1 MVGSYSVFS
10 TPGKIIYGRGCFTRV
25 GPEAAML
32 GKKALIIS
40 DKIMEGLG
48 NLERCVHHLQK
59 ANVQAVLYTGVHS
72 EPTDEYVIEAL
83 LLFRQSG
90 CDLIISLG
98 GGSCIDTAKAVA
110 VLATNGGYIGDYKG
124 GSKYASQK
132 SIPHIALP
140 TTAGTGAEA
149 TDVTVIINQATDE
162 KMMIKQPA
170 FMPQVA
176 IVDSDLTVSSPK
188 AVTAATGID
197 ALTHAIEAYLSRK
210 AHALT
215 DTLARSA
222 MQLIIYHIR
231 RAYHNGNDLEA
242 RDQMSLGSL
251 QAGMAFTNASVGL
264 VHGMSRPIGAL
275 FHVPHGISNAMLLPA
290 VLEFSS
296 SHCTKRLADLGRVFN
311 PNIQWT
317 SDAEAAVY
325 AITQTRELCRDLDIP
340 NLKSYGIDQQQ
351 FETALDKMSSDALK
365 SGSPANNP
373 RVPAQ
378 EEIIDLYRVCYKY
391 DFSDAVDIILP
402 GRHSTTV

>member
-72 EPTDEYVIEAL
+72 EPTDEYVEEAL

-132 SIPHIALP
+132 SIPHIALS

-188 AVTAATGID
+188 GVTAATGID

-222 MQLIIYHIR
+222 MQLIIHHIR

-296 SHCTKRLADLGRVFN
+296 SHCTKRLADLGRVFD
-311 PNIQWT
+311 PAMHRT
-317 SDAEAAVY
+317 SDDEAAAF
-325 AITQTRELCRDLDIP
+325 AIKQTRELCRDLDIP

-373 RVPAQ
+373 RVPSQ
-378 EEIIDLYRVCYKY
+378 EEIIELYRVCYKY
-391 DFSDAVDIILP
+391 DFSDTVNIILP
-402 GRHSTTV
+402 

>member
-72 EPTDEYVIEAL
+72 EPTDEYVEEAL

-132 SIPHIALP
+132 SIPHIALS

-188 AVTAATGID
+188 GVTAATGID

-222 MQLIIYHIR
+222 MQLIIHHIR
-231 RAYHNGNDLEA
+231 RAYHNGNDMEA

-296 SHCTKRLADLGRVFN
+296 SHCTKRLADLGRVFD
-311 PNIQWT
+311 PAMHRT
-317 SDAEAAVY
+317 SDDEAAAF
-325 AITQTRELCRDLDIP
+325 AIKQTRELCRDLDIP
-340 NLKSYGIDQQQ
+340 NLKTYGIDQQQ
-351 FETALDKMSSDALK
+351 FEIALDKMSSDALK

-373 RVPAQ
+373 RVPTQ

-391 DFSDAVDIILP
+391 DFSDAVD
-402 GRHSTTV
+402 RVY